1 MPADHLTEPTA
12 VRRRTVLLG
21 AGGALTAASAS
32 SCGRENGGPAA
43 ATGDEELV
51 DRVVGRLRAQEA
63 LLRAIGQR
71 HAGLRRQLRPWLAL
85 HRAHLAELDADPADA
100 ADGTAAAP
108 APTPRAAA
116 LAEVRG
122 SEAALQ
128 RALVQDAVAATSGE
142 LAQLLASMS
151 AAVAQRLVVQ
161 TLGPVPRDG
170 ADR

>member
-1 MPADHLTEPTA
+1 MPAAHFTEQPA
-12 VRRRTVLLG
+12 VRRRTVLMG
-21 AGGALTAASAS
+21 VGGALAGASA
-32 SCGRENGGPAA
+32 CGRDDGGPAV
-43 ATGDEELV
+43 ATADEELV
-51 DRVVGRLRAQEA
+51 DRVVERLRAQDS

-85 HRAHLAELDADPADA
+85 HRTHLGALDAEPADDP
-100 ADGTAAAP
+100 ADGTAAVP
-108 APTPRAAA
+108 APTRPAAA

-128 RALVQDAVAATSGE
+128 RALVEDAVAASSGE

-161 TLGPVPRDG
+161 TTGPAPRDE